1 MNIEEVKKLD
11 PFERLV
17 YWITERE
24 SIRLKKEAGEPRPWT
39 DDDILNTYRF
49 CNVRRMDDRVSQ
61 WLLKNWYEPYR
72 DHKNIVLACV
82 LARHFNQP
90 STLEA
95 IGFPEVW
102 NRQTVGRMF
111 ERVEKLRLERA
122 VFNGAYMIRAGSD
135 WSNKVEMVFYETVQQ
150 FVPQLS
156 DLVFHSV
163 ESAVTCFSCY
173 RNLGTFMAGQI
184 VADLRWATSWRFK
197 DRLRWAAIG
206 PGSRRG
212 MNRLLGRDIKSFM
225 GQEEFNHWFGTEV
238 LENVKSLIPRSISK
252 RLEAIDYQNCLCE
265 FDKYERT
272 LFDGRRPKQL
282 YKTNKDT
289 SSG

>member
-1 MNIEEVKKLD
+1 MNIEDVKKLD

-39 DDDILNTYRF
+39 DDEILNTYRF

-61 WLLKNWYEPYR
+61 WLLKNWYEPYK

-90 STLEA
+90 STLDA
-95 IGFPEVW
+95 IGFPTRWEPK
-102 NRQTVGRMF
+102 RILARI
-111 ERVEKLRLERA
+111 EKYKTEQSSA
-122 VFNGAYMIRAGSD
+122 PVFNGAYIIRASKGWPDKS
-135 WSNKVEMVFYETVQQ
+135 EMVIKVNCQQ
-150 FVPQLS
+150 FVDNP
-156 DLVFHSV
+156 LVIHNRLERLV
-163 ESAVTCFSCY
+163 ESLSNY
-173 RNLGTFMAGQI
+173 WNMGSFMSGQ
-184 VADLRWATSWRFK
+184 VAADLRWATSVVFK

-212 MNRLLGRDIKSFM
+212 MNRLLGRDIKSPM
-225 GQEEFNHWFGTEV
+225 SQTEFNHWFGTDV
-238 LENVKSLIPRSISK
+238 LEYTKSLIPRSISK

-272 LFDGRRPKQL
+272 LFDGRRPKSK
-282 YKTNKDT
+282 YKEFV
-289 SSG
+289 GC